1 MKIEGYSINME
12 WKHMRP
18 LLTRNFYAVSAASVF
33 GDLYGTHSKVNKEV
47 FQETRGQ
54 N

>member
-33 GDLYGTHSKVNKEV
+33 GDLYGTKCEQRSVP
-47 FQETRGQ
+47 GD
-54 N
+54 